1 MNKYSFSNSE
11 RYAVYTIH
19 TEKCYLCTKPIDL
32 ASMEVDHILPEQL
45 LENKKLLK
53 STLESF
59 GLPDSY
65 NINSYENWMPSC
77 RRCNNKKSQIIFKP
91 TPIVQIELQKAKNKA
106 KKVEKLVNDTV
117 SKQKVS
123 RALNI
128 VKQAFNSGELS
139 DSQIEEIQPLIKF
152 HDNNR
157 SRDLKKK
164 EFKVT
169 PTFKV
174 RHITQK
180 LKRELFSIYDSS
192 CQICGIQGQSLL
204 QICSIKPLSFGG
216 EASLSNLLL
225 LCPNHH
231 SLLDRGLITINND
244 YTLMGTSG
252 KLNLD
257 ETHEISLESLEWHR
271 KNIFKDTI

>member
-59 GLPDSY
+59 GLTESY

-152 HDNNR
+152 HNNNR

-204 QICSIKPLSFGG
+204 QICSIKLLSFGG